1 MPDFPVAGIS
11 AAFPIIGQ
19 VMQGLDQVLAAAK
32 ENLYRTGLNI
42 GNLIKLSKTL

>member
-1 MPDFPVAGIS
+1 AVIS

-19 VMQGLDQVLAAAK
+19 VLELDQVLATAK